1 MTAVILTVSYK
12 EQEFFRCG
20 YYIYNAYQD
29 QALQE
34 SDPQEVVIDQVWR
47 HVLLDKPR
55 ITRFNIDWGFQNDNA
70 QMIEQLSNQ
79 INNQ

>member
-1 MTAVILTVSYK
+1 VIRS
-12 EQEFFRCG
+12 
-20 YYIYNAYQD
+20 
-29 QALQE
+29 
-34 SDPQEVVIDQVWR
+34 
-47 HVLLDKPR
+47 VLVEKPR